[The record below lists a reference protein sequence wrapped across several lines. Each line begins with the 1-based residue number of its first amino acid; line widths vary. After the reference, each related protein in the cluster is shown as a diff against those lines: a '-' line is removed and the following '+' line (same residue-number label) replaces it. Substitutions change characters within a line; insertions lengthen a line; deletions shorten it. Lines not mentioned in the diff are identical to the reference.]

1 MSDYKEHIIF
11 EKDSIRNAL
20 LKLGELEDNILFVV
34 NSENKLIGSITDGD
48 IRRGLLKG
56 FLTEDKVISFM
67 HTKPKFINRED
78 YSVDEIIF
86 LRDNKYKVIPVVNK
100 SNILVDIINFQF
112 QKSYLPIDAV
122 IMAGGLGTR
131 LRPLTE
137 SLPKPLL
144 KVGDKEIIS
153 YNFDRLN
160 KFGIKNQKV
169 TVNYLGNLIKDYCS
183 NYNKNINFEII
194 EEKEFMGTAG
204 SLSLIKSFQNDTI
217 LLMNSDLLTD
227 IDYEDFYKSFIEND
241 ADIMVASI
249 PYPVSL
255 PYAIFEVDDK
265 KVISFEEKPS
275 YTYYANAG
283 IYLIKKSIIEKVP
296 KNKFFNATDL
306 MQLVIDSTDKQ
317 IKHYSIRGYWLDIG
331 KHQDYEKAQRD
342 IKHIKF

>member
-1 MSDYKEHIIF
+1 
-11 EKDSIRNAL
+11 
-20 LKLGELEDNILFVV
+20 
-34 NSENKLIGSITDGD
+34 
-48 IRRGLLKG
+48 
-56 FLTEDKVISFM
+56 
-67 HTKPKFINRED
+67 
-78 YSVDEIIF
+78 
-86 LRDNKYKVIPVVNK
+86 
-100 SNILVDIINFQF
+100 
-112 QKSYLPIDAV
+112 
-122 IMAGGLGTR
+122 
-131 LRPLTE
+131 
-137 SLPKPLL
+137 
-144 KVGDKEIIS
+144 
-153 YNFDRLN
+153 
-160 KFGIKNQKV
+160 
-169 TVNYLGNLIKDYCS
+169 
-183 NYNKNINFEII
+183 
-194 EEKEFMGTAG
+194 MGTAG

-227 IDYEDFYKSFIEND
+227 IDYEDFYKSFIDND

-249 PYPVSL
+249 SYPVSL

-342 IKHIKF
+342 IRHIKF

>member
-67 HTKPKFINRED
+67 HRKPKFINRED